1 MPWSL
6 SYSTSN
12 LPTISNS
19 DTRLKDSMFHERMFP
34 YPPRMTH
41 HVPWPMCPCYRC
53 KLGWYKGEHITDVKN
68 LVDANTIT
76 TRCRV
81 EYKIFSLEWGFLFLV
96 MLSLAIDRGFQC
108 IKACLIWI
116 FYAKL
121 RKLNVLVVGDLK
133 PTWEL
138 VYEVVDILKLI
149 CTYSTRF

>member
-1 MPWSL
+1 MGV
-6 SYSTSN
+6 
-12 LPTISNS
+12 
-19 DTRLKDSMFHERMFP
+19 F
-34 YPPRMTH
+34 
-41 HVPWPMCPCYRC
+41 V
-53 KLGWYKGEHITDVKN
+53 
-68 LVDANTIT
+68 
-76 TRCRV
+76 
-81 EYKIFSLEWGFLFLV
+81 LFLV
-96 MLSLAIDRGFQC
+96 MLSLANDRGFQR